1 VSFGLRRASGAVIA
15 LADLPEANA
24 VLNAA
29 TALLLSAGYA
39 MIRRR
44 RRTAHKAC
52 MLSAFAVSVL
62 FLASYLYYHAHAGVR
77 HFEGSGWIRSAYF
90 AILISHTVLAAAI
103 VPLAVTTVALG
114 LSSRFPRHQRIA
126 RWTLPLWL
134 YVSLTGV
141 VVYVMLYRLTW

>member
-1 VSFGLRRASGAVIA
+1 VIA

-24 VLNAA
+24 ALNAA
-29 TALLLSAGYA
+29 TALLLSAGYV
-39 MIRRR
+39 MIRRG
-44 RRTAHKAC
+44 RRTAHQTC

-77 HFEGSGWIRSAYF
+77 HFEGAGWIRSAYF
-90 AILISHTVLAAAI
+90 AILMSHTILAAAI
-103 VPLAVTTVALG
+103 VPLAVTTVVLG
-114 LSSRFPRHQRIA
+114 LSSRFPRHRRIA